1 MARAFIT
8 GLASV
13 VERLL
18 AAASK
23 VSNRPEAVIETQLSL
38 CDWQISPIGL
48 MLFISSAELEALNSA
63 A

>member
-18 AAASK
+18 AAASE
-23 VSNRPEAVIETQLSL
+23 VSNRPDAVIETPAQLMRL
-38 CDWQISPIGL
+38 
-48 MLFISSAELEALNSA
+48 AN
-63 A
+63 